1 MSANNPLV
9 NAPPRL
15 SDLHGDERTAA
26 LRQRA
31 EQHRA
36 NWQQTRTPGRLV
48 SFLERILR

>member
-15 SDLHGDERTAA
+15 SDLRGDDLRRELAA
-26 LRQRA
+26 RHRQ
-31 EQHRA
+31 HKA